1 MNKIFRLVAVL
12 VAFATAHASANAQ
25 QHLISLDVRDT
36 NIGDVISL
44 LAAESGKNIVADGSI
59 KPEKL
64 TLHLTNVS
72 FDEALSVIVHS
83 HDLAVRREGAILIVG
98 TNTAMNRRYGGTGD
112 GLSSQTVVLPL
123 KHAKAEEVARAIV
136 DALSLGTV
144 VVPNKRT
151 GAIIVT
157 GDAATV
163 GRARVLVAA
172 LDGPS
177 YGINGG
183 TASRA
188 FPLRYLRPSELLPQ
202 LKNILPDGS
211 YIADDRQNA
220 IVVNGNVEMQEAAL
234 AFLTSVDVPAPQ
246 VMFEVK
252 VADLQPENDHSNV
265 GFEFGGADLTGKPFP
280 GGATYAFTK
289 NSISVNATL
298 NALVSSGHAKILA
311 TPKLVTLN
319 NKEADLLI
327 GQTYPVVFYDAK
339 LGGQQVQFVD
349 IGVKLRLTPTIGSD
363 GSVTAEMHPEY
374 SAIQS
379 FVGGYPV
386 LANRK
391 VDSTLRVGDNQTIV
405 LGGLL
410 RDIDSETV
418 TKVPYLGDIPVFGQ
432 LFRSRDRIH
441 ERDEVVFLITPHVLT
456 GSMTLTH

>member
-1 MNKIFRLVAVL
+1 MRSILTLVAIIMAL
-12 VAFATAHASANAQ
+12 TSAAATGQEHV
-25 QHLISLDVRDT
+25 ITLDVRDT
-36 NIGDVISL
+36 NITDVFEL
-44 LAAESGKNIVADGSI
+44 LASESGKNIVADGSI
-59 KPEKL
+59 KPEKV

-72 FDEALSVIVHS
+72 FDEAISVLVHS

-98 TNTAMNRRYGGTGD
+98 TNSSMNRRYGGIGD

-123 KHAKAEEVARAIV
+123 KHAKAEDVARAML

-151 GAIIVT
+151 GAVIVT
-157 GDAATV
+157 GDAATIS
-163 GRARVLVAA
+163 RARTLAAA
-172 LDGPS
+172 LDAPS
-177 YGINGG
+177 YGINGS
-183 TASRA
+183 TTSRA
-188 FPLRYLRPSELLPQ
+188 LPLRYLRPSELLPE
-202 LKNILPDGS
+202 LKSMLPDGS

-220 IVVNGNVEMQEAAL
+220 IVVNGNFEMQESAA
-234 AFLTSVDVPAPQ
+234 AFLASVDVPAPQ

-252 VADLQPENDHSNV
+252 VADLQPENDHSTI
-265 GFEFGGADLTGKPFP
+265 GFEFGGIDITGRPFP
-280 GGATYAFTK
+280 GGATYTFTK
-289 NSISVNATL
+289 NSIAVNAKL

-319 NKEADLLI
+319 NREADLLI

-363 GSVTAEMHPEY
+363 GSVTAEIHPEY

-391 VDSTLRVGDNQTIV
+391 VDSTLRVRDNETIV

-410 RDIDSETV
+410 RDIDSDTV
-418 TKVPYLGDIPVFGQ
+418 TKVPYLGDIPVFGP
-432 LFRSRDRIH
+432 LFRSRDHAH

-456 GSMTLTH
+456 GAMTLTH